1 MTKHRNEALSPATRR
16 AFVMGL
22 SCSGLMVSGSFHA
35 ALAALDPK
43 AMTASLSPKYQP
55 HDKDEQ
61 GLWMQMEQVE
71 EDAKKSNFIIRDAA
85 LNSYLTDLC
94 CKLAGDFCSDIRV
107 YTFRTPYFNASM
119 YPNGMMH
126 IWSGLLL
133 RAQNEAQLAAVLGH
147 EIGHYLRQHSLKR
160 WRDIKSKTAAFGFLQ
175 LPLLFV
181 GGGIGALALQMAM
194 IGSIFA
200 NSREDEREAD
210 AFGLQLMEKRG
221 IAPDQAAVIWQQL
234 IAEQEATAKGQGK
247 KKAKAEPIFFA
258 THPQSA
264 LRMADLAAAAKL
276 IVNPMQKYD
285 DGKDRFMQAVG
296 PLRGSFFDDQL
307 KLEDFGGTKFLL
319 EQLSHDGWT
328 GELLHYKGE
337 LYRQHAQQGDYKI
350 AMDAYSDAITK
361 TDAPPEA
368 HRGLGYILLKTGE
381 QAKAQTAFRTYLEL
395 RPAAPD
401 KAMIEFNLQ

>member
-1 MTKHRNEALSPATRR
+1 MSETLSPATRR
-16 AFVMGL
+16 AFMLGM
-22 SCSGLMVSGSFHA
+22 SCSGLMLSGSFHA
-35 ALAALDPK
+35 ALANIDPK
-43 AMTASLSPKYQP
+43 AITASVHPKYQP
-55 HDKDEQ
+55 RDKDEQ
-61 GLWMQMEQVE
+61 GLWMQIEQVE
-71 EDAKKSNFIIRDAA
+71 EDAKKSNFIIRDTT

-94 CKLAGDFCSDIRV
+94 CKLAGDFCSDVRV
-107 YTFRTPYFNASM
+107 YVFRTPYFNASM

-133 RAQNEAQLAAVLGH
+133 RTQNEAQLAAVLGH

-160 WRDIKSKTAAFGFLQ
+160 WRDVKSKTSAFSFLQ

-200 NSREDEREAD
+200 NNREDEREAD
-210 AFGLQLMEKRG
+210 AFGLQLMEKRSL
-221 IAPDQAAVIWQQL
+221 APDQAALIWKQL
-234 IAEQEATAKGQGK
+234 IDEREATAKGQGK

-264 LRMADLAAAAKL
+264 ERMADLAAAAKS
-276 IVNPMQKYD
+276 IVNPGQVYT

-307 KLEDFGGTKFLL
+307 KLADFGGTEFLL
-319 EQLSHDGWT
+319 AQLARDGWT

-337 LYRQHAQQGDYKI
+337 LYRQHGQEGDHAK
-350 AMDAYSDAITK
+350 ALAAYRDAITK
-361 TDAPPEA
+361 ADAPAEA
-368 HRGLGYILLKTGE
+368 HRGLGYVLLKTNDKPG
-381 QAKAQTAFRTYLEL
+381 AQVAFRKYLEL
-395 RPAAPD
+395 RPTAPD